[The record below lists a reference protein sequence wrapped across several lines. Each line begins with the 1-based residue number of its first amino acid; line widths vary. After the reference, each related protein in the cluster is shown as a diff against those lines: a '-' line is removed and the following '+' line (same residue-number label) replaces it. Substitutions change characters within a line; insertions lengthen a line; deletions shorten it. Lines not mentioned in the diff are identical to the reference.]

1 MLETAGNQVF
11 NFFRLNYISP
21 IYRMPKTRRKR
32 SRVQRGGNADQDLWN
47 AAKGGNFVGARN
59 ALLRGANTEIKYGSR
74 ETTALFEAV
83 IQAFSASDY
92 PIYKRTYKE
101 VILELLR
108 VGANPNTTD
117 KNGVSPLLFIARVPI
132 NNTNILGDLIV
143 NDILPILLKKGADS
157 NLMGN
162 GTTPFLE
169 VIKSEYKLRI
179 ELMIQHGADPTIKDS
194 SGNDAFYYVTKYS
207 DSKFHDDATNKR
219 ILKKDYVGELLNKW
233 REGAAPATAAPA
245 TPLNLNELINSA
257 KTDESIIDTAQKA
270 LTSGRKLDLETQQS
284 QGYTPLINA
293 MKTKRKDVAMFLLD
307 VGANPNVKYDLGKPA
322 LFEAIRLG
330 DLPLVQKLVEKGA
343 ILDYILN
350 GRNALHIAA
359 EVGNVPIAD
368 FLVEKGVNIN
378 QMTDGKT
385 TPLLLAL
392 NEGNVQM
399 VKFLLDKGAAITE
412 RVTLWAA
419 SKQKFHDFLPKIL
432 QNGGNPNEL
441 SPEQKTSVL
450 QYAIANKCML
460 NTVKLL
466 VEAGANVN
474 HINNERR
481 TALSIAASNGKPSEQ
496 SNIITYLL
504 KNGADPNKGYCQF
517 EPFGDLPVAFKLVAN
532 KELVPLSLLLEKGMR
547 VNDVITLGTS
557 SGSTYS
563 LLKMAIYAEDQ
574 ELCKKLLDAGAS
586 PNQVLKDISILHYV
600 FIPLPYKNKY
610 GFAKTLV
617 DAGADVNSQV
627 HPTRDTPLHLAVR
640 ATKAHSHY
648 YGEIV
653 SAMDILIKA
662 GANLEL
668 KNSAGET
675 PRDLTDD
682 ERLLPMLGATMKFW
696 QGWTRSD
703 IEFLNGV
710 LSAETRP
717 TSNNS
722 GPNNLTAKAND
733 YSLCPV
739 CLKTVDRPKGCM
751 HMKHDCASQPGFYHK
766 ALYDRYKTDGGIHW
780 CTICNR
786 IGWGQGTQFLHYNL
800 DLARNP
806 VPTKAANSYLF
817 DKDCSARSGGGGL
830 VEKFHRFQRLRQV
843 AYQLNNPRYVGVK
856 RQKDVLETL
865 VEVMWNAPLVENPDI
880 EELWE
885 ERRWNIPNT
894 AFPLPANASV
904 SNSNNANIPVPSG
917 TLDPIV
923 HPTETDEITDVT
935 MVSETDIIQFRH
947 GENMH
952 DGEGQ
957 QISRK
962 AFASWLSDILGEY
975 SSERFGHCWQ
985 FSEADYG
992 ENACKVKLYPREVF
1006 VALGLDK
1013 EEGEN
1018 AEYRKLYEGY
1028 RKLFKRKEKG
1038 TL

>member
-1 MLETAGNQVF
+1 MPTRKKRTP
-11 NFFRLNYISP
+11 RLH
-21 IYRMPKTRRKR
+21 
-32 SRVQRGGNADQDLWN
+32 QRGGNANQDLWN
-47 AAKGGNFVGARN
+47 AAKGGNIVGVRN
-59 ALLRGANTEIKYGSR
+59 ALLRGANKENKYGSR

-83 IQAFSASDY
+83 IQAFSAQNI
-92 PIYKRTYKE
+92 PIYIRTYKE

-117 KNGVSPLLFIARVPI
+117 KNGVSPLLFISRLPI
-132 NNTNILGDLIV
+132 STTNIDIIVNV

-157 NLMGN
+157 NLMGD

-179 ELMIQHGADPTIKDS
+179 ELMLQHGADPTIKDS

-233 REGAAPATAAPA
+233 REGAYASAAAPLTAVGAPAP
-245 TPLNLNELINSA
+245 PLNLNELINSA
-257 KTDESIIDTAQKA
+257 RTDESIIDAAQKA

-307 VGANPNVKYDLGKPA
+307 VGANPNDKYNLGIPA

-359 EVGNVPIAD
+359 EVGNVPIAE
-368 FLVEKGVNIN
+368 FLVEKGVNMN
-378 QMTDGKT
+378 QMTAAKT

-399 VKFLLDKGAAITE
+399 VKFLLNKGAAITE
-412 RVTLWAA
+412 SVTLWAA
-419 SKQKFHDFLPKIL
+419 SKQQFHDFLPKIL

-481 TALSIAASNGKPSEQ
+481 TALSVAASVGKPSEQ
-496 SNIITYLL
+496 SKIITYLL
-504 KNGADPNKGYCQF
+504 EKGADPNKGYSKF

-532 KELVPLSLLLEKGMR
+532 KELVPLSLLLEKGMHT
-547 VNDVITLGTS
+547 NDIVTLGTS

-627 HPTRDTPLHLAVR
+627 HPTRDTPLHLAVK

-648 YGEIV
+648 YSEIV
-653 SAMDILIKA
+653 SAIDFLIKE

-668 KNSAGET
+668 KNSAGEA

-682 ERLLPMLGATMKFW
+682 ERLLPMLGATVKFW
-696 QGWTRSD
+696 QGWTRAD
-703 IEFLNGV
+703 IEFLNGI

-717 TSNNS
+717 TSNNAAA
-722 GPNNLTAKAND
+722 NNLTAKAND

-739 CLKTVDRPKGCM
+739 CLKTVDRPQGCM
-751 HMKHDCASQPGFYHK
+751 HMKHDCATQPGFYHK
-766 ALYDRYKTDGGIHW
+766 ALYDRYKSNGAIHW

-786 IGWGQGTQFLHYNL
+786 IGWGHGTQFYHYKL
-800 DLARNP
+800 DMARNP
-806 VPTKAANSYLF
+806 VPGKAEKTFLF

-830 VEKFHRFQRLRQV
+830 PEKFHRFQRLRQV
-843 AYQLNNPRYVGVK
+843 AFQFNKPRFIGK
-856 RQKDVLETL
+856 KKLTNVLETL
-865 VEVMWNAPLVENPDI
+865 VEAMWNAPLVENPDI

-885 ERRWNIPNT
+885 GRRWNIPNT
-894 AFPLPANASV
+894 AFPAPVAT
-904 SNSNNANIPVPSG
+904 SNTNINANIPLPADTQEPV
-917 TLDPIV
+917 I
-923 HPTETDEITDVT
+923 HPVETDAFMNAT
-935 MVSETDIIQFRH
+935 MMGDTDIIQFRH
-947 GENMH
+947 AGNLH
-952 DGEGQ
+952 DGDGQ
-957 QISRK
+957 QISREG
-962 AFASWLSDILGEY
+962 FVGWLKDVMGEY
-975 SSERFGHCWQ
+975 STERFGHCWQ
-985 FSEADYG
+985 FSEAEYG
-992 ENACKVKLYPREVF
+992 ANRCTAKLYPQEVRM
-1006 VALGLDK
+1006 ALGLQ
-1013 EEGEN
+1013 ETPQEGEN
-1018 AEYRKLYEGY
+1018 AAYRKLYEGY
-1028 RKLFKRKEKG
+1028 RKMFIRKERG